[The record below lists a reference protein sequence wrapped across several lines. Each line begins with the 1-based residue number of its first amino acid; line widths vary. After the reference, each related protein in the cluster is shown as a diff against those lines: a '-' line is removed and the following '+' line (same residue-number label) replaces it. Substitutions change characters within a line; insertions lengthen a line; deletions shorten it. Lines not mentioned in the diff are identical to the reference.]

1 MKITM
6 VPGSCAN
13 EYSGTAGSFCE
24 GCFARFLLR
33 GAEPNLAC
41 ITAVEEDQSEEKTL
55 IMQYGNYEQAVL
67 LSAEE
72 RERLAYG
79 GWQGWHQFVE
89 ELPASAQLQA

>member
-13 EYSGTAGSFCE
+13 EYTGTAGSFCE

-33 GAEPNLAC
+33 LGEPDLAC
-41 ITAVEEDQSEEKTL
+41 ITAVEAHQREEKTL
-55 IMQYGNYEQAVL
+55 IMQYGNYQQAIL
-67 LSAEE
+67 LSDAE

-79 GWQGWHQFVE
+79 SWKGWHQFVE
-89 ELPASAQLQA
+89 ELPDSA